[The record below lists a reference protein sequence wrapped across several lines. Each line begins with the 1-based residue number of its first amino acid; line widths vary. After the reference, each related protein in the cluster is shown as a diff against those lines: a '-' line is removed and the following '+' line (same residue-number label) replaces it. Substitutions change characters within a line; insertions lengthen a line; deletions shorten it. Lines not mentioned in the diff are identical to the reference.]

1 MFALSAVV
9 GDTSSGGTRERIDV
23 TEADVVRLTQQ
34 FEATV
39 RRPPSESELS
49 GLIDGYVRE
58 EVLVRE
64 ARALSLDRDDAIVRQ
79 HLAQKMQFLFESDA
93 EAAVATDAELRAYF
107 EKNAEKFAVAPVV
120 AFEQLQLDPDGE
132 KAEAVLAA
140 LRSGSDPGAFGRE
153 SPLPRDIPPI
163 AKQVVDGTFGS
174 GFFDRLA
181 RVEVGHWS
189 GPIASAYGAHLV
201 RVHLIAPGRQPPFD
215 EIREQVE
222 QEWRRA
228 KAQELYAALLSRY
241 EVKRPGAAR
250 APAE

>member
-49 GLIDGYVRE
+49 GLIDGYIRE

-79 HLAQKMQFLFESDA
+79 HLAQKMQFLLESDA

-107 EKNAEKFAVAPVV
+107 EKKFANMNG
-120 AFEQLQLDPDGE
+120 Q
-132 KAEAVLAA
+132 
-140 LRSGSDPGAFGRE
+140 
-153 SPLPRDIPPI
+153 PI
-163 AKQVVDGTFGS
+163 K
-174 GFFDRLA
+174 
-181 RVEVGHWS
+181 
-189 GPIASAYGAHLV
+189 
-201 RVHLIAPGRQPPFD
+201 
-215 EIREQVE
+215 
-222 QEWRRA
+222 
-228 KAQELYAALLSRY
+228 
-241 EVKRPGAAR
+241 
-250 APAE
+250 